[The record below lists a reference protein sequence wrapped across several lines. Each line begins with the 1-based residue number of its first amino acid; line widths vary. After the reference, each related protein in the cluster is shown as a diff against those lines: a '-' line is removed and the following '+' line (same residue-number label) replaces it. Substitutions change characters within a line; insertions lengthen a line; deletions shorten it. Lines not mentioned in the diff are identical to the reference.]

1 MTMQKQQL
9 RARMK
14 ALRAACEDRGAL
26 DNGIFEN
33 LFSQPFMNAETFF
46 VYVSFGSEADTRRII
61 EELFKRGKTVF
72 LPRVAGQ
79 RMQCVRYVGQALE
92 KGAFG
97 IMEPQGDAEEIVPDV
112 CLTPLLAADR
122 RCARLGY
129 GGGYYD
135 RFFMDK
141 QLCKVGLAYS
151 FQIVNELPAEPTDVF
166 LDAVV
171 TEREVLY
178 RR

>member
-14 ALRAACEDRGAL
+14 ALRAACEDRRAR

-112 CLTPLLAADR
+112 CLTPLLAADSAVR
-122 RCARLGY
+122 GWATAGDTTTGFLWTSSCAKSGSPILFR
-129 GGGYYD
+129 
-135 RFFMDK
+135 
-141 QLCKVGLAYS
+141 S
-151 FQIVNELPAEPTDVF
+151 
-166 LDAVV
+166 
-171 TEREVLY
+171 
-178 RR
+178 

>member
-1 MTMQKQQL
+1 MQKQQL

-14 ALRAACEDRGAL
+14 ALRAACEDRRAL

-92 KGAFG
+92 KARSALWNRKG
-97 IMEPQGDAEEIVPDV
+97 
-112 CLTPLLAADR
+112 TP
-122 RCARLGY
+122 
-129 GGGYYD
+129 
-135 RFFMDK
+135 K
-141 QLCKVGLAYS
+141 KLC
-151 FQIVNELPAEPTDVF
+151 PTY
-166 LDAVV
+166 A
-171 TEREVLY
+171 
-178 RR
+178 

>member
-1 MTMQKQQL
+1 MQKQQL

-14 ALRAACEDRGAL
+14 ALRAACEDRRAL

-79 RMQCVRYVGQALE
+79 RMQCVRYVGPSAR
-92 KGAFG
+92 KGRVRHYGTARG
-97 IMEPQGDAEEIVPDV
+97 
-112 CLTPLLAADR
+112 R
-122 RCARLGY
+122 RRNCARRMP
-129 GGGYYD
+129 D
-135 RFFMDK
+135 
-141 QLCKVGLAYS
+141 AS
-151 FQIVNELPAEPTDVF
+151 FWRLTGAVRGWATAGDTTTGF
-166 LDAVV
+166 LWTSSCAKSGSPILF
-171 TEREVLY
+171 RS
-178 RR
+178 

>member
-1 MTMQKQQL
+1 MQKQQL

-14 ALRAACEDRGAL
+14 ALRAACEDRRAL

-97 IMEPQGDAEEIVPDV
+97 IMEPQGDAEEIVRRFWR
-112 CLTPLLAADR
+112 LTGAVRGWATAGDTTTGFLWTSS
-122 RCARLGY
+122 CAKSGSPILFR
-129 GGGYYD
+129 
-135 RFFMDK
+135 
-141 QLCKVGLAYS
+141 S
-151 FQIVNELPAEPTDVF
+151 
-166 LDAVV
+166 
-171 TEREVLY
+171 
-178 RR
+178 

>member
-1 MTMQKQQL
+1 MQKQQL

-14 ALRAACEDRGAL
+14 ALRAACEDRRAR

-97 IMEPQGDAEEIVPDV
+97 ILCGGITGAAAGITAVM
-112 CLTPLLAADR
+112 LFSLLAA
-122 RCARLGY
+122 L
-129 GGGYYD
+129 
-135 RFFMDK
+135 
-141 QLCKVGLAYS
+141 
-151 FQIVNELPAEPTDVF
+151 
-166 LDAVV
+166 VV
-171 TEREVLY
+171 KSHRK
-178 RR
+178 

>member
-14 ALRAACEDRGAL
+14 ALRAACEDRRAL

-122 RCARLGY
+122 RLS
-129 GGGYYD
+129 
-135 RFFMDK
+135 
-141 QLCKVGLAYS
+141 L
-151 FQIVNELPAEPTDVF
+151 IHI
-166 LDAVV
+166 
-171 TEREVLY
+171 
-178 RR
+178 